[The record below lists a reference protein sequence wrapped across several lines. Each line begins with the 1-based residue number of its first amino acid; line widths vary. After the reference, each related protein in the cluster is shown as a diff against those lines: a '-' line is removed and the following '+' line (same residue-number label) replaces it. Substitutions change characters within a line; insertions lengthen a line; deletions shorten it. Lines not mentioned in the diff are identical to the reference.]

1 MSGEMLPGL
10 AVLVEGWVIKKD
22 ATLAP
27 QRMTSDEIQDLAKAT
42 VETLKERALGDVE
55 NGWGSLQTLT
65 GGWIVQRERGKVPA
79 PLGKEDFRKFLMLAL
94 EGMARPLKSIASN
107 HATVDSEVVEEE
119 TLSPEADAFRF
130 AREHLQ
136 RCL

>member
-27 QRMTSDEIQDLAKAT
+27 QRMTSDDIQDLAKAT

-65 GGWIVQRERGKVPA
+65 GGWVVQRERGKVPT
-79 PLGKEDFRKFLMLAL
+79 PLSKEDFRKFVMLAL
-94 EGMARPLKSIASN
+94 EGMAQQSSGSSVLSDD
-107 HATVDSEVVEEE
+107 VDDVSLEDEAP
-119 TLSPEADAFRF
+119 SPDAFRF
-130 AREHLQ
+130 AREHLR

>member
-27 QRMTSDEIQDLAKAT
+27 QRMTSDDIEDLAKAT

-55 NGWGSLQTLT
+55 NGWGSLQALT
-65 GGWIVQRERGKVPA
+65 SGWVVQRERGKVPTS
-79 PLGKEDFRKFLMLAL
+79 LGKEDFRKFVMLAL
-94 EGMARPLKSIASN
+94 EGMAQQSSGASVLGDDVDEVSIE
-107 HATVDSEVVEEE
+107 D
-119 TLSPEADAFRF
+119 EAPSLDAFRF

>member
-27 QRMTSDEIQDLAKAT
+27 QRMTSDDIQDLAKAT

-65 GGWIVQRERGKVPA
+65 GGWVVQRERGKVPT
-79 PLGKEDFRKFLMLAL
+79 PLGKEDFRKFVMLAL
-94 EGMARPLKSIASN
+94 EGMAQQSSGASVLSDDVDEVSIE
-107 HATVDSEVVEEE
+107 D
-119 TLSPEADAFRF
+119 EAPSLDAFRF